1 MKDLRHYA
9 RQTNTR
15 LLVGFFIILILVGL
29 GMIYAIW
36 GSSAAVSGL
45 ICIGA
50 AMVPAVLIWLM
61 LSILGWIVKKV
72 NE

>member
-1 MKDLRHYA
+1 MKDLRRYA

-15 LLVGFFIILILVGL
+15 LLVGFFLILVLVGL
-29 GMIYAIW
+29 GMIYTIW
-36 GSSAAVSGL
+36 GSSAAIAGL

-61 LSILGWIVKKV
+61 LSIVGWIAKKA